1 MGDNT
6 ELSGPDLEAGVKES
20 ELAEGAMLLGHAR
33 GEPVLLA
40 RVGDAVHAIG
50 ATCTHWSG
58 PLAEGLLVDGQV
70 RCPWHHACFDLA
82 TGEAVHAPALKP
94 VPCFVVRRS
103 GGRITV
109 GSRIEVPAAQP
120 PDVPTPER
128 IVIVGAGA
136 AGNAA
141 AEMLRRAGFQGRIT
155 MVGMESDLPYD
166 RPNLSKDYL
175 AGNAQEEWIPLRS
188 LEFYAEQ
195 AIDLVLD
202 ATAVAVDAAAH
213 EVKLDN
219 DRSVPYDRLLLA
231 TGAEPVRLAIPGAD
245 LPQVHL
251 LRSFSDSKAIIAAAA
266 SAKQAVVVGASFIGL
281 EVAASLRARGLAVAV
296 AAPDKIPFD
305 KVLGADV
312 GRWVRSVHEEHG
324 VEFHLG
330 QGVTSIAEDGVTL
343 TDGTVLPADLVVLGV
358 GVRPRLALAESAGLT
373 LDKGVVVDSELRTS
387 QPDIFAA
394 GDIAR
399 FPDPR
404 SGAMV
409 RIEHWVVA
417 ERQGQTAARNMLDA
431 GEQFD
436 SVPFFWS
443 SHYDTSITYVG
454 HAPSWDEAV
463 IDGDLAARDATITYR
478 RAGKVLAVATI
489 GRDLAALHAEI
500 EMERVD
506 LIPSRRR
513 GI

>member
-1 MGDNT
+1 MGEST
-6 ELSGPDLEAGVKES
+6 ELSGADLEVGVKES
-20 ELAEGAMLLGHAR
+20 ELADGAMLLGHAH

-58 PLAEGLLVDGQV
+58 PLSEGLLVDGQV

-94 VPCFVVRRS
+94 VACFVVRRS
-103 GGRITV
+103 GGKISVGDRID
-109 GSRIEVPAAQP
+109 VPAAQP

-141 AEMLRRAGFQGRIT
+141 AEMLRRSGFQGRIT

-202 ATAVAVDAAAH
+202 ATAVAIDAGAH

-231 TGAEPVRLAIPGAD
+231 TGAEPVRPPIPGAD
-245 LPQVHL
+245 LPHVHV
-251 LRSFSDSKAIIAAAA
+251 LRTFADSKAIISAA
-266 SAKQAVVVGASFIGL
+266 SSAKRAVVVGASFIGL

-296 AAPDKIPFD
+296 AAPEEIPFE

-343 TDGTVLPADLVVLGV
+343 TDSTVLPADLVVLGV
-358 GVRPRLALAESAGLT
+358 GVRPRLSLAESAGLK
-373 LDKGVVVDSELRTS
+373 LEKGVVVDGELRTS
-387 QPDIFAA
+387 EPDIFAA

-404 SGAMV
+404 SGEMV

-443 SHYDTSITYVG
+443 SHYDTSVTYVG

-463 IDGDLAARDATITYR
+463 INGDLAARDATITYK
-478 RAGKVLAVATI
+478 RAGKVLAVATV
-489 GRDLAALHAEI
+489 GRDLAALRAEL
-500 EMERVD
+500 ELEQAGV
-506 LIPSRRR
+506 R
-513 GI
+513 G

>member
-1 MGDNT
+1 MGDNSA
-6 ELSGPDLEAGVKES
+6 ELAGPDLELGVGES
-20 ELAEGAMLLGHAR
+20 ELADGAMLLGHAH

-58 PLAEGLLVDGQV
+58 PLSEGLLVDGQV

-82 TGEAVHAPALKP
+82 TGEALHAPALKP

-103 GGRITV
+103 GGKITV
-109 GSRIEVPAAQP
+109 GDRIDIPAAQP

-175 AGNAQEEWIPLRS
+175 AGNAEEEWIPLRS

-213 EVKLDN
+213 EVKLD
-219 DRSVPYDRLLLA
+219 DGRGVPYDRLLLA
-231 TGAEPVRLAIPGAD
+231 TGAEPVRPPIPGAE

-251 LRSFSDSKAIIAAAA
+251 LRSFSDSKSIIAAAA

-281 EVAASLRARGLAVAV
+281 EVAASLRARDLAVAV
-296 AAPDKIPFD
+296 VAPEKLPFE
-305 KVLGADV
+305 KMLGADV
-312 GRWVRSVHEEHG
+312 GRWVRSVHEGHG

-358 GVRPRLALAESAGLT
+358 GVRPRLALAESAGLK
-373 LDKGVVVDSELRTS
+373 LAKGVVVDSEMRTS
-387 QPDIFAA
+387 HPDIFAA

-399 FPDPR
+399 YPDPR
-404 SGAMV
+404 SGEMV

-443 SHYDTSITYVG
+443 SHYDTSVTYVG

-463 IDGDLAARDATITYR
+463 IDGDLAARDATITYKR
-478 RAGKVLAVATI
+478 GGKVLAVATI

-500 EMERVD
+500 ELERV
-506 LIPSRRR
+506 
-513 GI
+513 G

>member
-1 MGDNT
+1 MTDDAD
-6 ELSGPDLEAGVKES
+6 LSGPDLTKGVPES
-20 ELAEGAMLLGHAR
+20 DLADGAMLLGHAH
-33 GEPVLLA
+33 GEPVLIA
-40 RVGDAVHAIG
+40 RVGDAVHAIS

-58 PLAEGLLVDGQV
+58 PLSEGLLVDGQV

-94 VPCFVVRRS
+94 VSCFVVRRK
-103 GGRITV
+103 GGNISV
-109 GSRIEVPAAQP
+109 GDRIEVPAAQP

-136 AGNAA
+136 AGNAG

-155 MVGMESDLPYD
+155 MIGMEKDIPYD

-202 ATAVAVDAAAH
+202 ATATSIDARAH
-213 EVKLDN
+213 EVKLD
-219 DRSVPYDRLLLA
+219 DGRTVPYDRLLLA
-231 TGAEPVRLAIPGAD
+231 TGAEPVRLGIPGAD
-245 LPQVHL
+245 LPHVHL
-251 LRSFSDSKAIIAAAA
+251 LRSFRDSNEIIAAAG
-266 SAKQAVVVGASFIGL
+266 SAKRAVVVGASFIGL

-296 AAPDKIPFD
+296 AAPDRIPFE
-305 KVLGADV
+305 KVLGPDV
-312 GRWVRSVHEEHG
+312 GRWVRGVHEEHG
-324 VEFHLG
+324 VEFHLENH
-330 QGVTSIAEDGVTL
+330 VESISESSVTL
-343 TDGTVLPADLVVLGV
+343 SDGSELPADLVVLGV
-358 GVRPRLALAESAGLT
+358 GVRPRLELPESAGLRM
-373 LDKGVVVDSELRTS
+373 DKGVVVDVEMRTS
-387 QPDIFAA
+387 DPDIFAA

-399 FPDPR
+399 FPEKR
-404 SGAMV
+404 SGEMV

-443 SHYDTSITYVG
+443 SHYDTSVTYVG

-463 IDGDLAARDATITYR
+463 IDGDLSARDATITYKR
-478 RAGKVLAVATI
+478 GGKTLAVATI
-489 GRDLAALHAEI
+489 GRDIAALEAEVA
-500 EMERVD
+500 MEKR
-506 LIPSRRR
+506 
-513 GI
+513 

>member
-1 MGDNT
+1 MSDQT
-6 ELSGPDLEAGVKES
+6 ELPGPDLTAGVPES
-20 ELAEGAMLLGHAR
+20 ELADGAMLLGHAH
-33 GEPVLLA
+33 GEPVLIA
-40 RVGDAVHAIG
+40 RVGEAVHAIS

-94 VPCFVVRRS
+94 VSCFVVRRE
-103 GGRITV
+103 GGRISV
-109 GSRIEVPAAQP
+109 GDRIEIPSAQP

-141 AEMLRRAGFQGRIT
+141 AEMLRRAGYQGRIT
-155 MVGMESDLPYD
+155 IIGMESDIPYD

-175 AGNAQEEWIPLRS
+175 AGNAQPEWIPLRS

-202 ATAVAVDAAAH
+202 ATATAVDARSR
-213 EVKLDN
+213 EVKLD
-219 DRSVPYDRLLLA
+219 DGRAVPYDRLLLA
-231 TGAEPVRLAIPGAD
+231 TGAEPVRLDIPGAD
-245 LPQVHL
+245 LPHVHL
-251 LRSFSDSKAIIAAAA
+251 LRSFSDSNAIIAAAG
-266 SAKQAVVVGASFIGL
+266 SAKRAVVVGASFIGL

-296 AAPDKIPFD
+296 AAPDRIPFE
-305 KVLGADV
+305 KVMGADV

-324 VEFHLG
+324 VNFHLEN
-330 QGVTSIAEDGVTL
+330 QVESITATGVKLSDGSEL
-343 TDGTVLPADLVVLGV
+343 AADLVVLGV
-358 GVRPRLALAESAGLT
+358 GVRPRLALAESAGIE
-373 LDKGVVVDSELRTS
+373 LDRGVVVDAEMRTS
-387 QPDIFAA
+387 NPDIFAA
-394 GDIAR
+394 GYIAR
-399 FPDPR
+399 FPERR
-404 SGAMV
+404 SGEMV

-443 SHYDTSITYVG
+443 SHYDTSVTYVG

-463 IDGDLAARDATITYR
+463 VDGSLADRDATITYKR
-478 RAGKVLAVATI
+478 KGKALAVATI
-489 GRDLAALHAEI
+489 GRDLAALEAELQF
-500 EMERVD
+500 ERSTD
-506 LIPSRRR
+506 
-513 GI
+513 

>member
-20 ELAEGAMLLGHAR
+20 ALAEGAMLLGHAR

-109 GSRIEVPAAQP
+109 GGRIEVPAAQP

-231 TGAEPVRLAIPGAD
+231 TGAEPVRLAIPGAA
-245 LPQVHL
+245 LGHL

-266 SAKQAVVVGASFIGL
+266 SAKRAVVVGASFIGL

-500 EMERVD
+500 EMERVN